1 MRGELG
7 NLQGDGDVRV
17 AHPPAAFADEGD
29 DLRQQDLAVDAFP
42 LGGRVREEMADVP
55 EGQRPE
61 NGVAEGVDRD
71 VSVRVRH
78 ETDRR
83 GDVHPAQPHGQ
94 PFFEGVHVVSVSD
107 SEFHDHKGNE
117 KNATFVS

>member
-7 NLQGDGDVRV
+7 KLQGYGDVGI
-17 AHPPAAFADEGD
+17 AHAPAAFADEGD
-29 DLRQQDLAVDAFP
+29 DLCQQDLAVDAPPFV
-42 LGGRVREEMADVP
+42 GRVGEEVADVP
-55 EGQRPE
+55 EGQGPE
-61 NGVAEGVDRD
+61 NGVAERVDGHIA
-71 VSVRVRH
+71 VRVRH

-94 PFFEGVHVVSVSD
+94 PFLEGVHVVSVSD
-107 SEFHDHKGNE
+107 SEFHSHKGNE